1 MSIRKNVLIVD
12 DHPMVGAA
20 ITATLKESPL
30 IADTFSVSDPKDA
43 LALMKLHYIELL
55 ILDIE
60 LGNTDGFS
68 LYRRALLNG
77 YNGKVLFLT
86 AKQAN
91 HCVRTATKLG
101 AQGVINKSES
111 LENISLAIESVLR
124 GRIYFPH
131 DECQC
136 NDQDLDQILTE
147 REFTV
152 MGYLVEGLSNKQIGE
167 KLFISNKTV
176 STYKTKIFEK
186 LGVDSVISLAKLVK
200 DEVM

>member
-1 MSIRKNVLIVD
+1 MLIVD
-12 DHPMVGAA
+12 DHPLVGAA

-30 IADTFSVSDPKDA
+30 IADTFFVSEPKAA
-43 LALMKLHYIELL
+43 LAFLRLHRIELL

-77 YNGKVLFLT
+77 YNGKVLFLS
-86 AKQAN
+86 AKHAN
-91 HCVRTATKLG
+91 HLIRIAAKLG

-111 LENISLAIESVLR
+111 LENISLAIELVLR
-124 GRIYFPH
+124 GQVYFPH
-131 DECQC
+131 DGGGY
-136 NDQDLDQILTE
+136 NKKDLDQILTE

-186 LGVDSVISLAKLVK
+186 LEVDSVISLAKLA
-200 DEVM
+200 EVAAV

>member
-1 MSIRKNVLIVD
+1 MHR
-12 DHPMVGAA
+12 
-20 ITATLKESPL
+20 
-30 IADTFSVSDPKDA
+30 
-43 LALMKLHYIELL
+43 IELL

-77 YNGKVLFLT
+77 YNGKVLFLS
-86 AKQAN
+86 AKHAN
-91 HCVRTATKLG
+91 HLIRIAAKLG

-111 LENISLAIESVLR
+111 LENISLAIELVLR
-124 GRIYFPH
+124 GQVYFPH
-131 DECQC
+131 DGGVY
-136 NDQDLDQILTE
+136 NKKDLDQILTE

-186 LGVDSVISLAKLVK
+186 LEVDSVISLAKLA
-200 DEVM
+200 EVAAV